1 MSDHVCINLER
12 IAALENENRELR
24 NDHTD
29 TRESVIEMKSDM
41 KYIKT
46 TLNDLKIIVEKIA
59 DEPRKKWEQVS
70 KQALSFLVGG
80 GMIGFILWSI
90 NMASAYS
97 K

>member
-1 MSDHVCINLER
+1 MSEHVCINLER

>member
-12 IAALENENRELR
+12 IAALEKENKELR

-46 TLNDLKIIVEKIA
+46 TLNDLKVIVEKIA

-80 GMIGFILWSI
+80 GMIGFIVWSI